1 MRLPILL
8 ALVFAINAAAFAGER
23 TVTDDVGRTVTI
35 PDEPKRIVVM
45 HEPLLGVPLMDLGV
59 SVVGGYG
66 RTDDGKFV
74 SVDFIDTVLG
84 PGHPK
89 PRGIGPFGQV
99 DLERLRA
106 LNPDLIIGM
115 EIDVDKVAQ
124 LSTVAPVYLQKV
136 SNGKTRGIRVE
147 EELARLLGRQ
157 QAFAERM
164 AIYRARLAT
173 VRKVLPTDPTGKTY
187 LAVFLTDQLNAV
199 GDMSGAIQAIE
210 DLGYTPLKL
219 PQSSASGMGST
230 LLAPMNPEVFARANP
245 DLLIV
250 MNTYIGA
257 RDEAGTR
264 AALDRIV
271 PGWDRFTKPVRE
283 GNVVFLDSTQV
294 TTPTVASA
302 LHTLDAIEVWAK
314 KRR

>member
-1 MRLPILL
+1 MRLQILF
-8 ALVFAINAAAFAGER
+8 ALLFAINAAAFAGER
-23 TVTDDVGRTVTI
+23 TVTDDTGRTVTI

-45 HEPLLGVPLMDLGV
+45 HEPLLGVPLMELGIG
-59 SVVGGYG
+59 VVGGYG

-74 SVDFIDTVLG
+74 SIDFIDTVLG
-84 PGHPK
+84 DGLPK
-89 PRGIGPFGQV
+89 PKGIGPVGQV
-99 DLERLRA
+99 DLERLLA
-106 LNPDLIIGM
+106 LNPDLIIGI

-124 LSTVAPVYLQKV
+124 LSTVAPVYLQKI
-136 SNGKTRGIRVE
+136 NGSKARGIGVQKD
-147 EELARLLGRQ
+147 LAQLLGRQ
-157 QAFAERM
+157 QAFAERV
-164 AIYRARLAT
+164 AVYRARLEA
-173 VRKVLPTDPTGKTY
+173 VRKVLPSDPTGKTY

-199 GDMSGAIQAIE
+199 SDLSGAIQAID
-210 DLGYTPLKL
+210 DLGFTPLKL

-283 GNVVFLDSTQV
+283 GNVVFLDSSKV

-302 LHTLDAIEVWAK
+302 LHTLDAIEAWAK
-314 KRR
+314 KKR